1 MNCPRC
7 ASEQLDE
14 KDREGVTIDVCRGC
28 RGVWLDRGE
37 LEKLIARATRELD
50 ERALH
55 QPQHQLQHQ
64 HRPGYDRDDGPPSSD
79 DHRRKYG
86 RKRSWLDIFD

>member
-7 ASEQLDE
+7 ASETLDE

-50 ERALH
+50 ERVLH
-55 QPQHQLQHQ
+55 QEPP
-64 HRPGYDRDDGPPSSD
+64 HRRPSYERDDGPPSSD
-79 DHRRKYG
+79 DFRRKQG

>member
-7 ASEQLDE
+7 GSEPLDE
-14 KDREGVTIDVCRGC
+14 RDREGVTIDVCRSC

-37 LEKLIARATRELD
+37 LEKLIARATKELD
-50 ERALH
+50 DRAVHREPSH
-55 QPQHQLQHQ
+55 Q
-64 HRPGYDRDDGPPSSD
+64 RATYDRDDGPPSSD
-79 DHRRKYG
+79 DHRRRHG